1 MVLVGINNLY
11 LSMIVG
17 GNKTLSFLDVLRKVK
32 ERISVSLRVLLN
44 EGFTSRL

>member
-11 LSMIVG
+11 LSMTVG

-32 ERISVSLRVLLN
+32 ECISVSFKGSS
-44 EGFTSRL
+44 E

>member
-17 GNKTLSFLDVLRKVK
+17 GNKTLSLLDVLRKVK
-32 ERISVSLRVLLN
+32 ECISVSFKGSS
-44 EGFTSRL
+44 E

>member
-32 ERISVSLRVLLN
+32 ECISVSFKGSS
-44 EGFTSRL
+44 E